1 MDQTGRSINM
11 IFWTWW
17 QMSAKLHNPIS
28 LNQIKIWSIDY
39 IFILLNVFMHSCIHV
54 FMYSCIIPYIYIIK
68 FDPDQCKIAEPDTA
82 NSPVPVEG
90 ILLPS

>member
-1 MDQTGRSINM
+1 
-11 IFWTWW
+11 
-17 QMSAKLHNPIS
+17 MSAKLHNPIS

-39 IFILLNVFMHSCIHV
+39 IFILLNVFMHSCIHAFMYSCIHVFMHSCIHV

-68 FDPDQCKIAEPDTA
+68 FDPDQCKIAEADTA
-82 NSPVPVEG
+82 NSPFPVDG